1 MKEYSSY
8 VFDLYG
14 TLVDIHTDESKA
26 SFWKKM
32 SSFFQVYRIDYPYR
46 ELRRDY
52 LLFCEEEEEKR
63 EGEDVEIDLHPVF
76 ERLFRSKGI
85 APEEEDIRRFAL
97 SFREAS
103 RSHLRLYA
111 GAADLLRSLKQKGKG
126 VYLLSNAQALFTVPE
141 LEELGITDL
150 FDGIVLSS
158 DVGFKKPSIR
168 IFEAFFTRFDLK
180 REECLY
186 IGNDPYSDGEGALQ
200 AGLDVYLI
208 RSALSPSGK
217 EKYDQEGMDLRKLKR
232 KLMVR

>member
-14 TLVDIHTDESKA
+14 TLVDIHTDESSA
-26 SFWKKM
+26 VFWKRL
-32 SSFFQVYRIDYPYR
+32 SSFFETYGTAYPYR

-52 LLFCEEEEEKR
+52 LLFCVEEEDKR
-63 EGEDVEIDLHPVF
+63 EEDAEIDLYPVF

-85 APEEEDIRRFAL
+85 MPEEGDIRSFAL

-111 GAADLLRSLKQKGKG
+111 GAADLLNSLKRSGKG

-158 DVGFKKPSIR
+158 DIGYKKPSVR
-168 IFEAFFTRFDLK
+168 IFETFLTRFSLK

-186 IGNDPYSDGEGALQ
+186 IGNDPYSDGKGASQ
-200 AGLDVYLI
+200 AGFDVYLI